1 MDNEG
6 EDDHY
11 EDSEWWGHGRGWGR
25 PLWDSGEEMDE
36 DTDYEDRC
44 EDMDKEDDNDH
55 YMQTV
60 VTINNCMWP
69 WSRYKLICMVLHKPV
84 HSNE

>member
-11 EDSEWWGHGRGWGR
+11 EDS
-25 PLWDSGEEMDE
+25 GEDVDE
-36 DTDYEDRC
+36 DNHYEDRC

-55 YMQTV
+55 SMQTV
-60 VTINNCMWP
+60 VTINNCM
-69 WSRYKLICMVLHKPV
+69 
-84 HSNE
+84 

>member
-1 MDNEG
+1 MRVRTTTMKTVSGEDMDEG

-11 EDSEWWGHGRGWGR
+11 EDS
-25 PLWDSGEEMDE
+25 GEDMDE
-36 DTDYEDRC
+36 DNDYEDRC

-55 YMQTV
+55 SMQTV

-69 WSRYKLICMVLHKPV
+69 WSRHKLICMVLHIA
-84 HSNE
+84 